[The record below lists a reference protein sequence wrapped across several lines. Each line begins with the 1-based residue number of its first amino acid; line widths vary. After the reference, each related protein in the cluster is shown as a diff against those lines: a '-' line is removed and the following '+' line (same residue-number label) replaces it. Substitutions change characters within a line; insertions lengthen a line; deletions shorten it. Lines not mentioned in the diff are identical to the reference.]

1 MSEGGG
7 QNSKPM
13 TQDVLDSWKKA
24 TNSDCS
30 WLTFQTTYK
39 RNNNEERKPSWYRWH
54 CRAPPP
60 PAAAASSRCKPPLQ
74 DVTASYRRKP
84 PLQAAIASHRQ
95 RKVSRQLRPQQPQK
109 SAASAYSLQA
119 KGSNFSS
126 ILGLASTRCYDS
138 TILLSL
144 ASLTWF
150 FIDQAAARSW
160 PQSFSMFLSCF
171 FLYFF
176 SHIYKNEV
184 WSNKKCVW

>member
-7 QNSKPM
+7 QNSNPM

-30 WLTFQTTYK
+30 WLTFPTTYK

-54 CRAPPP
+54 CR
-60 PAAAASSRCKPPLQ
+60 KPPQ
-74 DVTASYRRKP
+74 ATATSRRKP
-84 PLQAAIASHRQ
+84 PPQAIASSGRRKQPPQAAIASHRQ

-171 FLYFF
+171 FVLF
-176 SHIYKNEV
+176 SHICKNEV
-184 WSNKKCVW
+184 WSNKKCVWQLI